1 MKTKIINILIL
12 LAGDVLKRCKEKNI
26 ACTYLGQDDKDRL
39 LMQLDYLQ
47 EDEPNIIELEQ
58 HLLKQRKNLH
68 QVVQAIETLENENT
82 RLRVALAIS
91 EIARNFLYTE
101 NNH

>member
-12 LAGDVLKRCKEKNI
+12 LGGDVLKICKEKNI
-26 ACTYLGQDDKDRL
+26 TCTYLGQDDKDRL
-39 LMQLDYLQ
+39 CMQLDYLQ

-58 HLLKQRKNLH
+58 HIAKKGKDLYQF
-68 QVVQAIETLENENT
+68 VQALETLEKENIK
-82 RLRVALAIS
+82 LRVALAIS
-91 EIARNFLYTE
+91 EIARNLMHSD